1 MADIT
6 VFKVDLSDSTF
17 VAPLGRQILADRVE
31 VEGDE
36 DEDDDGGRGKLLV
49 VGALAVAATVG
60 GLAFVVARKV
70 RGGDD
75 ADPPEESDWGDDD
88 WDDDGWDGESRVEFE
103 TTVDDDAFGTDV
115 ESGTDEFDGEEESSS
130 NGAVAAVVGLLFLLF
145 VTALVR
151 RRRTEPD
158 VDPDAVG
165 REAATPTVE

>member
-36 DEDDDGGRGKLLV
+36 DEEGGGRGKLLV

-88 WDDDGWDGESRVEFE
+88 WDDEGRVEFE
-103 TTVDDDAFGTDV
+103 TTVDDDAFRTDV
-115 ESGTDEFDGEEESSS
+115 DTGSDEFDADEGSGS

-151 RRRTEPD
+151 RRRTEPA
-158 VDPDAVG
+158 VEPDAVG
-165 REAATPTVE
+165 RESATPTVE

>member
-31 VEGDE
+31 VEGDDDEE
-36 DEDDDGGRGKLLV
+36 DGGGRGKLLV

-88 WDDDGWDGESRVEFE
+88 WDGDWDEEGRVEFE
-103 TTVDDDAFGTDV
+103 STVDDDAF
-115 ESGTDEFDGEEESSS
+115 SGGVDTERDEFDADEESSS

-158 VDPDAVG
+158 VEPDAVG
-165 REAATPTVE
+165 RDAATPTVE